1 MANSNNSE
9 TSTPLEVLLRRRRMT
24 RRFQGGPSASELS
37 EMCALALRA
46 PSAGFSQGS
55 HFLVLTDA
63 DLSTFWSVSGAREWF
78 SSTAPGVI
86 DATAVVLILGDQEA
100 YTERYSNPD
109 KVAHGLHQADRWV
122 TPFWL
127 TDAAMAAE
135 NLLLLIEEKR
145 WGALLF
151 GLFGDPRIVLDAFSV
166 PESVSCVGAIAVG
179 YRHLDDQPS
188 GSPTTRP
195 RRPTTEVIHLGQW

>member
-1 MANSNNSE
+1 MASSNNSA
-9 TSTPLEVLLRRRRMT
+9 TSTSLEVLLRRRRMT
-24 RRFQGGPSASELS
+24 RRFHGGPSASELS

-63 DLSTFWSVSGAREWF
+63 DLSTFWRVSGAGEWF
-78 SSTAPGVI
+78 GSTAPGVT
-86 DATAVVLILGDQEA
+86 DATAVVLILGDQDA
-100 YTERYSNPD
+100 YTERYSKPD
-109 KVAHGLHQADRWV
+109 KVAHGLDQADRWV

-135 NLLLLIEEKR
+135 NLLLLIEEQR

-151 GLFGDPRIVLDAFSV
+151 GLFGDPRTVLDVFSV
-166 PESVSCVGAIAVG
+166 PMSVSCVGAIAVG
-179 YRHLDDQPS
+179 YRHLEDQPS
-188 GSPTTRP
+188 GSPITRS
-195 RRPTTEVIHLGQW
+195 RRPTTEVVHLGEW

>member
-1 MANSNNSE
+1 
-9 TSTPLEVLLRRRRMT
+9 MT
-24 RRFQGGPSASELS
+24 RRFHSGPPHAELMD
-37 EMCALALRA
+37 MCAIALRA
-46 PSAGFSQGS
+46 PTAGFSQGS
-55 HFLVLTDA
+55 HLLVLTDA
-63 DLSTFWSVSGAREWF
+63 DLSKFWKVSGAGEWF
-78 SSTAPGVI
+78 AATAPGVL

-100 YTERYSNPD
+100 YTDRYSKPD
-109 KVAHGLHQADRWV
+109 KVAHGLDQADRWV

-135 NLLLLIEEKR
+135 NLLLLIEEQR

-151 GLFGDPRIVLDAFSV
+151 GLFGDPRTVLDSFSV

-179 YRHLDDQPS
+179 YRHPDDQPS

-195 RRPTTEVIHLGQW
+195 RRPATEVVHLGQW

>member
-1 MANSNNSE
+1 
-9 TSTPLEVLLRRRRMT
+9 MT
-24 RRFQGGPSASELS
+24 RRFLGGPNISELS
-37 EMCALALRA
+37 AVCQLALRA

-63 DLSTFWSVSGAREWF
+63 DLAKFWEVSQAGDWF
-78 SSTAPGVI
+78 SSTAPGVL
-86 DATAVVLILGDQEA
+86 DATAVILILGDCEA
-100 YTERYSNPD
+100 YTERYSKPD
-109 KVAHGLHQADRWV
+109 KVQHGLGQADNWV

-151 GLFGDPRIVLDAFSV
+151 GLFGDPRTVLDAFGV
-166 PESVSCVGAIAVG
+166 PASVSCVGAVAVG
-179 YRHLDDQPS
+179 YRHPEDQPR
-188 GSPTTRP
+188 GSPTTRS
-195 RRPTTEVIHLGQW
+195 RRPTDEVIHIGHW